1 MALFFD
7 QSGGGGRQYIAT
19 SAGAI
24 GAAGTGA
31 YTMVCLLRPAN
42 IYTGVITLASGSYS
56 GTDERQ
62 IGEESGNMFGAN
74 DFTSGV
80 GPFSA
85 STWYLLGQSK
95 GAGSNPYRWHYWAY
109 AADGSGTKTHADN
122 TATYGEGSTIAG
134 VRLGDAYYEAWSDF
148 ALWAVWNREL
158 SDADFEELC
167 GNTAQAFMDLSTG
180 GPDAMWLCNVS
191 DPANVID
198 VTGGGA
204 DVITVVGTDPATYIT
219 PSSDP
224 PSFDYTIG
232 NGIEFVQSK
241 VAGSV
246 SSSPVIAGTFDSSN
260 TAGNTLIAFASW
272 DNGSGIT
279 ATGISDT
286 QGNTWTQISSHLQVS
301 DHQWG
306 ALYACVGCAAGSN
319 TVTVSLSTSAGYRV
333 IALAEYSGV
342 ASIDIDTLNDAYLS
356 SSGTDNASSGTDTTT
371 ADNETIVGIFAAMT
385 DGASAFTAGTGM
397 TERSNTTTIMPIL
410 IEDSIQPT
418 AGSAEA
424 TASYSGSAT
433 NYLGYMLTL
442 QPGAPDS
449 SSPFLWLKL

>member
-1 MALFFD
+1 
-7 QSGGGGRQYIAT
+7 
-19 SAGAI
+19 
-24 GAAGTGA
+24 
-31 YTMVCLLRPAN
+31 
-42 IYTGVITLASGSYS
+42 
-56 GTDERQ
+56 
-62 IGEESGNMFGAN
+62 
-74 DFTSGV
+74 
-80 GPFSA
+80 
-85 STWYLLGQSK
+85 
-95 GAGSNPYRWHYWAY
+95 
-109 AADGSGTKTHADN
+109 
-122 TATYGEGSTIAG
+122 
-134 VRLGDAYYEAWSDF
+134 
-148 ALWAVWNREL
+148 
-158 SDADFEELC
+158 
-167 GNTAQAFMDLSTG
+167 MDLSTG